1 VTARRLSWTVLA
13 ANVIVIVGGGLVRA
27 TGSGAGCGRSWPT
40 CQGEVLPA
48 LQGATAIE
56 FSHRILTVIAGL
68 LGLALLR
75 AVFVEFRKGHPA
87 RKAVVVA
94 ATLFAVEGLIG
105 RALVEG
111 GWVADDASLARAII
125 VPLHLMNTFLLL
137 AALTLT
143 VFFVSGGTSFRL
155 GRKAIPHLVVAVVAV
170 VVAAT
175 GSITALADTLFP
187 KDFSL
192 GSPFATDEHF
202 LTELRVVHPFVSV
215 ALVLAV
221 FWLGRRMPGRAARW
235 AVAVAAVQLAVGPLN
250 VVLGTPVWLSLVH
263 LALADAFWVAW
274 IWALADMNRP
284 SVDRLPSYAE

>member
-1 VTARRLSWTVLA
+1 MFTV
-13 ANVIVIVGGGLVRA
+13 V
-27 TGSGAGCGRSWPT
+27 
-40 CQGEVLPA
+40 
-48 LQGATAIE
+48 
-56 FSHRILTVIAGL
+56 AGL

-75 AVFVEFRKGHPA
+75 SVFVEFRKGHPA

-94 ATLFAVEGLIG
+94 AALFAVEGLIG

-111 GWVADDASLARAII
+111 GWVADDASLARAVI

-143 VFFVSGGTSFRL
+143 VAFVSGLWPFRV
-155 GRKAIPHLVVAVVAV
+155 GRDAIPHLSVAFGAV

-192 GSPFATDEHF
+192 GATLASDEHF
-202 LTELRVVHPFVSV
+202 LTELRMIHPFVSV

-221 FWLGRRMPGRAARW
+221 VVLGRRTPGKAARW
-235 AVAVAAVQLAVGPLN
+235 AVAVVWIQLAVGPLN
-250 VVLGTPVWLSLVH
+250 VLLATPVWLSLLH
-263 LALADAFWVAW
+263 LALADVFWVAW
-274 IWALADMNRP
+274 IWSLVEARQESLEPIPAR
-284 SVDRLPSYAE
+284 SE

>member
-1 VTARRLSWTVLA
+1 MITRRLSWTVLA
-13 ANVIVIVGGGLVRA
+13 ANVIVIIGGGLVRA

-68 LGLALLR
+68 LGLVLLR
-75 AVFVEFRKGHPA
+75 AVFLEFRKGHPA
-87 RKAVVVA
+87 RKAVVTA
-94 ATLFAVEGLIG
+94 ATLFAAEGLIG

-111 GWVADDASLARAII
+111 GWVADDASLTRAII

-143 VFFVSGGTSFRL
+143 AYFVSGGSSFRL
-155 GRKAIPHLVVAVVAV
+155 DRRSVAHVAVAVGAV

-192 GSPFATDEHF
+192 AASLASDEHF

-215 ALVLAV
+215 ALALAV
-221 FWLGRRMPGRAARW
+221 LWLGRRMSGRAARW
-235 AVAVAAVQLAVGPLN
+235 AVTVAGLQLAVGPLN
-250 VVLGTPVWLSLVH
+250 VVLGTPVWLSLIH
-263 LALADAFWVAW
+263 LALADALWVAW
-274 IWALADMNRP
+274 IWALAEMSRP
-284 SVDRLPSYAE
+284 SVARVHSYAE